1 MKRSLKLIM
10 DSSPL
15 TKKIQG
21 NRNKDNTCYNLCAD
35 HQSKQ
40 LLKDNI
46 DLFGDFKDKKT
57 S

>member
-46 DLFGDFKDKKT
+46 DLFGDFKE
-57 S
+57 